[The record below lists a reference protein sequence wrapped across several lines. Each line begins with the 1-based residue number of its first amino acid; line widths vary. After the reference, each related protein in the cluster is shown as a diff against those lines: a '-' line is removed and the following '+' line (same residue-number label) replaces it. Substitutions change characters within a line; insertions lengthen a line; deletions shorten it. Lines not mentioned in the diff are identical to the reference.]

1 MTMGKTLLLTIV
13 LAAAPFSI
21 SSAVAQGQH
30 ANVTDTATQQHDR
43 ATSDRT
49 RVDQRDMR
57 DRTATDQVARDRDM
71 RDRHMRDGDRRHM
84 RHYGWRRGHHYGWR
98 HCEMR
103 WHHHRRVRVCR

>member
-1 MTMGKTLLLTIV
+1 
-13 LAAAPFSI
+13 
-21 SSAVAQGQH
+21 
-30 ANVTDTATQQHDR
+30 
-43 ATSDRT
+43 
-49 RVDQRDMR
+49 
-57 DRTATDQVARDRDM
+57 M